1 VAEKKYKKP
10 FNAIIWQN
18 RPMKSKEIERNQCLL
33 LGIYKPAEGCRIYCM
48 FEYRLQRMSTFGP
61 KNNEME
67 SVGLD
72 FIT

>member
-1 VAEKKYKKP
+1 
-10 FNAIIWQN
+10 
-18 RPMKSKEIERNQCLL
+18 MKSKEIERNQCLL

-48 FEYRLQRMSTFGP
+48 FEYRLQRMSTFGL